1 MPGRTYALVLAMLLV
16 GLGLHA
22 ADDPLMGTWKLN
34 IAKSKLASFP
44 MAKWFITFTST
55 TSSSHLN
62 PCSIFGELRI
72 AQ

>member
-34 IAKSKLASFP
+34 LAKSKFQP
-44 MAKWFITFTST
+44 GPPPK
-55 TSSSHLN
+55 
-62 PCSIFGELRI
+62 SIVRKH
-72 AQ
+72 